1 MIKKI
6 LKYLAYN
13 LTVLFLIFLIF
24 LVYLDVTLSENV
36 YVTTGFLIFLALCL
50 ICLDF
55 NEMRKIMSP
64 PTPWQKYD
72 ENDEGAKL
80 LK

>member
-6 LKYLAYN
+6 LNYLAYN

-24 LVYLDVTLSENV
+24 LIYLDVTLSENV
-36 YVTTGFLIFLALCL
+36 YITTGFLIFLALCL
-50 ICLDF
+50 ICQDF

-72 ENDEGAKL
+72 EDARGL
-80 LK
+80 